1 MVNEVF
7 NKTALACAL
16 TLLVS
21 SNVVNAA
28 DLNTCESTATAI
40 EAGYCLRDG
49 NSYFSIRDDGR
60 MQLTTEVNDIFN
72 ITTHVF
78 GTDFLVDNQD
88 LVIDK
93 GQNAGDSL
101 PHYGFNAID
110 GGYMELGLD
119 SGTDQ
124 STLTLT
130 GLNSLG
136 WGSIDLTIQLIG
148 GTEGSQAATLIETFT
163 ITNTSGADLNL
174 SMLAYTDVD
183 LGGFGNGMSDY
194 GELAGFDGLGNPI
207 AYRQWDANNE
217 LLASVDQAP
226 DYYEVSKSDGSGDCN
241 SIVGDLC
248 YRVNND
254 LQLQL
259 PSTVDNTQG
268 DLQMAAQWV
277 RTLAAGESFSYTQT
291 IELNSEV
298 PVPAAVWLFG
308 SGLLGLVGVARRKK
322 A

>member
-1 MVNEVF
+1 MVNKVF

-21 SNVVNAA
+21 SDLVIAA
-28 DLNTCESTATAI
+28 DLNTCESTPGFE

-49 NSYFSIRDDGR
+49 NSYFSIRADGR
-60 MQLTTEVNDIFN
+60 MQLTTEVNDPTQ

-78 GTDFLVDNQD
+78 GTDFLVDNAALTEQ
-88 LVIDK
+88 VK
-93 GQNAGDSL
+93 GKAVSL
-101 PHYGFNAID
+101 PHVGFNAD
-110 GGYMELGLD
+110 GYMQTGLD
-119 SGTDQ
+119 SGADV

-130 GLNSLG
+130 GLNTYA

-148 GTEGSQAATLIETFT
+148 GVEGSQAATLIETFT

-174 SMLAYTDVD
+174 SMIAYTDVD
-183 LGGFGNGMSDY
+183 LGGSGNQALNDF
-194 GELAGFDGLGNPI
+194 GELAGFDANGDPI
-207 AYRQWDANNE
+207 AYRQFDANNQ
-217 LLASVDQAP
+217 LIASVNKTP
-226 DYYEVSKSDGSGDCN
+226 DFYEVSRSDGSGDCN
-241 SIVGDLC
+241 SLVNDLC
-248 YRVNND
+248 YRAYND
-254 LQLQL
+254 RALEL
-259 PSTVDNTQG
+259 PGSVDLNKG

-277 RTLAAGESFSYTQT
+277 QTIAADGSFSYTQT
-291 IELNSEV
+291 LELNSV

>member
-1 MVNEVF
+1 MVNKVF

-28 DLNTCESTATAI
+28 DLNTCESTAGAV

-88 LVIDK
+88 LVVDK

-101 PHYGFNAID
+101 PHFGFNATD
-110 GGYMELGLD
+110 GGYMELGRD
-119 SGTDQ
+119 SGADI
-124 STLTLT
+124 STLALT
-130 GLNSLG
+130 GLNTYA

-148 GTEGSQAATLIETFT
+148 GAEGSQAATLIETFK

-174 SMLAYTDVD
+174 SMIAYTDVD
-183 LGGFGNGMSDY
+183 LGGFGSGTNDY
-194 GELAGFDGLGNPI
+194 GELGPLDANGDPTS
-207 AYRQWDANNE
+207 YRQWDANNE
-217 LLASVDQAP
+217 LWASVDKAP
-226 DYYEVSKSDGSGDCN
+226 THYEVSKSDGSGDCN
-241 SIVGDLC
+241 AALNDLC
-248 YRVNND
+248 YRVNNGM
-254 LQLQL
+254 QLIL

-277 RTLAAGESFSYTQT
+277 QTIAAGGSFEYTQT
-291 IELNSEV
+291 IELNEV

-308 SGLLGLVGVARRKK
+308 SGLLGLVGVARRKN